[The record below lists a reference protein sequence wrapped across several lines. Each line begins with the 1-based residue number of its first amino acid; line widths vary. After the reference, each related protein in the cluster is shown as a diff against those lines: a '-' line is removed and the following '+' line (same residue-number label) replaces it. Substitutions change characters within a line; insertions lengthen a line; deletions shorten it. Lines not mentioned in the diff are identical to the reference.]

1 MKKSHFQN
9 TNNNP
14 RNLLCKRMNLK
25 KCPETCN
32 RAHNINELEIS
43 ICNKGANCNNTK
55 CPFVHSHQEFNLVNK
70 QNYYKQMYKY
80 TNPYETDRTSVCRYS
95 SIGCKIVKC
104 RKAHTINELRI
115 TECDCFRNNCPF
127 YHIERDAHIT
137 KQEYFERMKQHQNV
151 ISKSSNEMLCRY
163 VDIGCQRLDCPY
175 AHSSEDLIVH
185 KCIFSNCKSN
195 CVFMHPDEHIS
206 KQEYY
211 ERMKNYVVPLKPL
224 TVICHDNNC
233 LDDKCMFAHSFD
245 EFRVS
250 YCVRGDKCKK
260 HCCPFAHPSENLSDD
275 VYYQRMLNSMHPN

>member
-14 RNLLCKRMNLK
+14 RNILCKRMNLK

-70 QNYYKQMYKY
+70 QNYYEQMYKY
-80 TNPYETDRTSVCRYS
+80 TNPYETDRTAVCRYS

-104 RKAHTINELRI
+104 RKAHTVNELRI

-137 KQEYFERMKQHQNV
+137 KQQYFERMKQHQNV

-175 AHSSEDLIVH
+175 ENNKIFVYGTQIKDFHTLKKDYIYTLNVCATQELHRRMEAQEGRIKELEAKLEKLITY
-185 KCIFSNCKSN
+185 I
-195 CVFMHPDEHIS
+195 
-206 KQEYY
+206 
-211 ERMKNYVVPLKPL
+211 
-224 TVICHDNNC
+224 
-233 LDDKCMFAHSFD
+233 
-245 EFRVS
+245 
-250 YCVRGDKCKK
+250 
-260 HCCPFAHPSENLSDD
+260 
-275 VYYQRMLNSMHPN
+275 YQ